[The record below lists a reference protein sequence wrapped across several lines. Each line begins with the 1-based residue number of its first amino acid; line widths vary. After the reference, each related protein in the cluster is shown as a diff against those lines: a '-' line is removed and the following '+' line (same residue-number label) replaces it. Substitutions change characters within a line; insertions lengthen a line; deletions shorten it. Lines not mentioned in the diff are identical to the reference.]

1 MMRHLM
7 ASMLLVLSA
16 AASGQEQFVPLKYG
30 DMEQWVVRT
39 IHESSVI
46 GGADKRV
53 DPLGPSAGHG
63 YMNCNDQRE
72 EKNNLLFH

>member
-30 DMEQWVVRT
+30 DMAQWVVRT
-39 IHESSVI
+39 INESSVI
-46 GGADKRV
+46 GGAD
-53 DPLGPSAGHG
+53 
-63 YMNCNDQRE
+63 
-72 EKNNLLFH
+72 